1 MPNVLVRDLP
11 ENVHT
16 NLQRRAEAE
25 GKSLQQYLAGE
36 LTRLA
41 NTPTLH
47 DVLDRIGRRRS
58 GRVGFAT
65 AVHDLDDERGEG

>member
-11 ENVHT
+11 DEVHAR
-16 NLQRRAEAE
+16 LQQRAEAE

-41 NTPTLH
+41 TTPTLA
-47 DVLDRIGRRRS
+47 DVLERIGRRR
-58 GRVGFAT
+58 GGKVGFDE
-65 AVHDLDDERGEG
+65 AVRDLDDERGRM

>member
-11 ENVHT
+11 EHVHA

-41 NTPTLH
+41 STPTLH
-47 DVLDRIGRRRS
+47 DVLDRIERRR
-58 GRVGFAT
+58 GGKVGFAA
-65 AVHDLDDERGEG
+65 AVHDLDDERAEG